1 MNNESITSLG
11 GAGDVDDLE
20 AQEVAVIAARR
31 LRQYSMQALRAALPI
46 DQIYIQ
52 HDRFAAGLN
61 AMDRLFQIAP
71 DVRMPHGARLIGPTG
86 SGKSALIRNFCER
99 LPKSSLFAPGH
110 GAIVVRSGARPTAGH
125 LLAALLRA
133 YRYPFASVS
142 GRTLYIKRDN
152 LFDLMKAKGTRIV
165 FVDEADRLLT
175 QVRRRGEAAEQ
186 PEATQLL
193 RDMMDECNVALVL
206 AGTTALDQL
215 TSVDSHLADRVSV
228 RHELRYFEA
237 NQQWLGL
244 LRGFVKQCTTFDIAV
259 ITDLP
264 EAKRLHVATEG
275 SLRRLKRLIT
285 EAALVA
291 AQDEK
296 PSLDVQA
303 LAKAFVIVEGQ
314 HGLRTSPYV

>member
-1 MNNESITSLG
+1 MGDDSFNAFG
-11 GAGDVDDLE
+11 GPHDTDDLE
-20 AQEVAVIAARR
+20 SEEVAAVTARR
-31 LRQYSMQALRAALPI
+31 LRQYSLQALRAALPI
-46 DQIYIQ
+46 DQIYIH
-52 HDRFAAGLN
+52 HDRFVAGLN

-71 DVRMPHGARLIGPTG
+71 DVRMPHGARLVGPTG
-86 SGKSALIRNFCER
+86 SGKSALIRNFRER
-99 LPKSSLFAPGH
+99 LPRSTLFAPGH

-125 LLAALLRA
+125 LLSALLRA
-133 YRYPFASVS
+133 YRYPFAAVS

-175 QVRRRGEAAEQ
+175 QVRRRGESTEH

-206 AGTTALDQL
+206 AGTAALDHL
-215 TSVDSHLADRVSV
+215 ATVDSHLADRVSV

-237 NQQWLGL
+237 NQQWLGV
-244 LRGFVKQCTTFDIAV
+244 LRGFAKQCTTFDISA
-259 ITDLP
+259 ITDLA

-291 AQDEK
+291 AQDRK
-296 PSLDVQA
+296 ATLDVHA
-303 LAKAFVIVEGQ
+303 LAQAFVVIEGQ
-314 HGLRTSPYV
+314 HGLRTSPYA